1 MSHQLFSDD
10 VEFYQRI
17 LRLAGK
23 YTGDIDGI
31 WGPATDAADQQ
42 FAAEYA
48 AIKVQL
54 GSFDA
59 RSEGNIQTLLPQAQ
73 REARQFLVK
82 AQQNFTLFAIR
93 LLPGTRTYAEQT
105 ALFNKGRNGNAGPI
119 VTHARAGE
127 SNHNFGIAWDVG
139 IFDGGRYLTG
149 ANATEEQA
157 YKDLASVAMSAALE
171 WGGSWTTFKD
181 LPHYQMKTALT
192 LAQVQQRFEAGGTI
206 IV

>member
-1 MSHQLFSDD
+1 MNRLSSAQDIGQRHND
-10 VEFYQRI
+10 VF
-17 LRLAGK
+17 L
-23 YTGDIDGI
+23 
-31 WGPATDAADQQ
+31 
-42 FAAEYA
+42 
-48 AIKVQL
+48 
-54 GSFDA
+54 SF
-59 RSEGNIQTLLPQAQ
+59 
-73 REARQFLVK
+73 
-82 AQQNFTLFAIR
+82 
-93 LLPGTRTYAEQT
+93 
-105 ALFNKGRNGNAGPI
+105 NGNPGPI

-192 LAQVQQRFEAGGTI
+192 LAQVQQRFEAGGAI